1 MKAIE
6 FTARMQD
13 VGHIDIPQNFRSEVH
28 LNQSVRVLIL
38 LDDNNASDNAWAS
51 LSQNQFLNGYSEEDA
66 IYDKE

>member
-6 FTARMQD
+6 FTATMQD
-13 VGHIDIPQNFRSEVH
+13 VGHIDIPQNFRNEVQ

-51 LSQNQFLNGYSEEDA
+51 LSQSQFLNGYSEEDA